1 MLNAFKNIL
10 NVSKNVKN
18 DYIYSK
24 KPHIFT
30 IYNPQKKYLELV
42 KKNDKKANDK
52 KNQANHT
59 ITKNK

>member
-1 MLNAFKNIL
+1 MSNAFKNIL
-10 NVSKNVKN
+10 YLGRNVKN

-30 IYNPQKKYLELV
+30 IYNPQKKYLEL
-42 KKNDKKANDK
+42 DKKNDK